1 MSASFSTVSQAMQ
14 RGVLE
19 ENLRLQ
25 EQIADL
31 QTKHVDVENRYATER
46 RSPLQVVVVY
56 STPPATFSIECHA
69 GTLSHL
75 PQFLILTHRIEIV
88 QNVMKQQD
96 SLITQLRSAELAART
111 DIRVMKRTGA
121 DESSNRHL
129 NEQLLIEAEQKLKL
143 ADHSVGIAKKRN
155 IELQNRCD
163 ELSTQWEA
171 ERKLR

>member
-1 MSASFSTVSQAMQ
+1 
-14 RGVLE
+14 
-19 ENLRLQ
+19 
-25 EQIADL
+25 
-31 QTKHVDVENRYATER
+31 
-46 RSPLQVVVVY
+46 
-56 STPPATFSIECHA
+56 
-69 GTLSHL
+69 
-75 PQFLILTHRIEIV
+75 V

-96 SLITQLRSAELAART
+96 SLITQLRSAEQAART

-155 IELQNRCD
+155 VELQNRCD

>member
-1 MSASFSTVSQAMQ
+1 MQ

-31 QTKHVDVENRYATER
+31 QTKHVDVENRYVTVRTYRYLKLLWYAVYNQPQYLSNMTR
-46 RSPLQVVVVY
+46 AHHITLTLLSSPRFL
-56 STPPATFSIECHA
+56 
-69 GTLSHL
+69 TL
-75 PQFLILTHRIEIV
+75 TRRIEIV

-96 SLITQLRSAELAART
+96 SLITQLRSAEQAART

-155 IELQNRCD
+155 VELQNRCD